1 LEWGIYLFFRA
12 VSKNSQR
19 LAMGRGRCEA
29 EIDTVYRFQAET
41 GGRLPAAPGCD
52 EGNVTAA
59 PVPGLYSFDNS

>member
-1 LEWGIYLFFRA
+1 